1 MDILFYHP
9 TFDTAYWIKALSS
22 ALPGARV
29 REWKRGDNE
38 HADYALVWHPPVEML
53 QGRKLKA
60 VFALGAGVDSILS
73 KLKAHP
79 EMLPEDI
86 PLFRLEDTGM
96 GQQMQEYAVS
106 QVLHWFRR
114 FDDYQAFKQ
123 RAHWEPLPE
132 YHREDF
138 TIGILGAGV
147 LGSKVAEALAPWG
160 FPLRCWSRSRKDY
173 PGVESFAGT
182 DELPAFLKG
191 TRVLIN
197 LLPNTAETVGI
208 INEALLNQLVDQSY
222 LMNLARGVHVVEG
235 DLLKAL
241 DSGKLKGAMLDVYSR
256 EPLPAESPLW
266 AHPRVAMT
274 PHVAAVTRPQKRWR
288 ISPIPSAKWKRV
300 TRSPVRS
307 TDSAATERNPAFAG
321 FLLIFA
327 ADNCYPLEK
336 PQRRERCIP
345 LTCICTPS
353 PAPTR
358 IATSMIISPRR
369 SLKASSCSRSPIM
382 ARTWR
387 MRRTTGI
394 L

>member
-9 TFDTAYWIKALSS
+9 TFDTAYWIDALSA

-79 EMLPEDI
+79 EMLPEEV

-114 FDDYQAFKQ
+114 FDDYQVFKQ
-123 RAHWEPLPE
+123 QAHWEPLPE
-132 YHREDF
+132 YRREDF

-160 FPLRCWSRSRKDY
+160 FPLRCWSRSRKNY

-182 DELPAFLKG
+182 DELSAFLKG

-208 INEALLNQLVDQSY
+208 INGALLNQLVDQSY
-222 LMNLARGVHVVEG
+222 LMNLARGVHLVEP

-274 PHVAAVTRPQKRWR
+274 PHVAAVTRPAEAVAY
-288 ISPIPSAKWKRV
+288 ISHTISEMEKGNPV
-300 TRSPVRS
+300 TGQVDR
-307 TDSAATERNPAFAG
+307 
-321 FLLIFA
+321 
-327 ADNCYPLEK
+327 
-336 PQRRERCIP
+336 QR
-345 LTCICTPS
+345 
-353 PAPTR
+353 
-358 IATSMIISPRR
+358 
-369 SLKASSCSRSPIM
+369 
-382 ARTWR
+382 
-387 MRRTTGI
+387 GY
-394 L
+394 

>member
-9 TFDTAYWIKALSS
+9 TFDTAYWIEALSA

-79 EMLPEDI
+79 EMLPEEI

-123 RAHWEPLPE
+123 QAHWEPLPD
-132 YHREDF
+132 YRREDF

-182 DELPAFLKG
+182 DELPAFLSG

-222 LMNLARGVHVVEG
+222 LMNLARGVHLVEP

-256 EPLPAESPLW
+256 EPLPEESPLW
-266 AHPRVAMT
+266 RHPRVAMT
-274 PHVAAVTRPQKRWR
+274 PHVAAVTRPAEAVAY
-288 ISPIPSAKWKRV
+288 ISHTIGEIEKGNPV
-300 TRSPVRS
+300 TGQVDR
-307 TDSAATERNPAFAG
+307 
-321 FLLIFA
+321 
-327 ADNCYPLEK
+327 
-336 PQRRERCIP
+336 QR
-345 LTCICTPS
+345 
-353 PAPTR
+353 
-358 IATSMIISPRR
+358 
-369 SLKASSCSRSPIM
+369 
-382 ARTWR
+382 
-387 MRRTTGI
+387 GY
-394 L
+394 